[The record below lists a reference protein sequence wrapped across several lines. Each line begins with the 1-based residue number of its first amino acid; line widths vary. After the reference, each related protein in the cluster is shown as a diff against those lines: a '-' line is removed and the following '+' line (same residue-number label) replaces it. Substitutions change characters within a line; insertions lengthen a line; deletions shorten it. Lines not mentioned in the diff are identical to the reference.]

1 MSYYFPFR
9 ATDAVQT
16 QNIEYA
22 FSAITASVPSSTA
35 VTAVTASFAI
45 SSGSNPPAG
54 ASGTSITQLACEQ
67 AAIINPTLLISGS
80 TGLQGPTGSKG
91 IDNVICPD
99 GTVECTLLFTSLS
112 MALPGFPNGINFAR
126 PSGSKFSKVCME
138 IPPGCTSETAV
149 CPPFL
154 PTGAITATYPSIP

>member
-9 ATDAVQT
+9 GTEAVET
-16 QNIEYA
+16 QNIGYA
-22 FSAITASVPSSTA
+22 LSAVTASVPSSTT
-35 VTAVTASFAI
+35 VTAVTASFAA

-54 ASGTSITQLACEQ
+54 TAGISVTQFACEQ
-67 AAIINPTLLISGS
+67 AAITNPKLLVSGS
-80 TGLQGPTGSKG
+80 TGPQGPTGSKG
-91 IDNVICPD
+91 ADNVTCPD

-112 MALPGFPNGINFAR
+112 MSLPGFPNGINFAR

-138 IPPGCTSETAV
+138 IPTGCTIATAV

-154 PTGAITATYPSIP
+154 PTASITANYPSIP

>member
-9 ATDAVQT
+9 ASDAIQT
-16 QNIEYA
+16 QNIGYA

-54 ASGTSITQLACEQ
+54 TAGVSVTQLTCEQ
-67 AAIINPTLLISGS
+67 AAIANPNLLVSGS
-80 TGLQGPTGSKG
+80 TGPQGPTGSRG
-91 IDNVICPD
+91 ADNVICPS
-99 GTVECTLLFTSLS
+99 GTVECVELNVSLS
-112 MALPGFPNGINFAR
+112 MALPGFSNGINFVR
-126 PSGSKFSKVCME
+126 PSGSKFSRVCME
-138 IPPGCTSETAV
+138 IPVGCTTETAV